1 MPHSRR
7 THRSLVGAVGPV
19 YVGAMTNQLSSEPS
33 RFGGTPVT
41 TVEELREIIPPPLST
56 AAGKVRAALHDLD
69 RQWLEASPLCLVA
82 TSDGEGN
89 LDVSPKGDPAGSL
102 VRVLDERTI
111 AIPERPGNRRT
122 DGYLNVLTNPH
133 VGLIF
138 VIPGRGDTLR
148 VNGSARIVRDAPY
161 LAELQVRRNL
171 PVLALEVDIQEV
183 FHHCSKAFLRAKAWD
198 PETWDTETVPRRAVL
213 AHTLERP
220 EHTLAEVEAH
230 YGPQYAETI
239 YG

>member
-1 MPHSRR
+1 M
-7 THRSLVGAVGPV
+7 THE
-19 YVGAMTNQLSSEPS
+19 LSSRPS
-33 RFGGTPVT
+33 RFGGTTVT
-41 TVEELREIIPPPLST
+41 SVEELREIIPPPLGP
-56 AAGKVRAALHDLD
+56 AAGKVRTALHDLD

-82 TSDGEGN
+82 TSDADGN

-102 VRVLDERTI
+102 VRILDDRTI

-122 DGYLNVLTNPH
+122 DGYLNVLENPH

-171 PVLALEVDIQEV
+171 PVLALEIDVEEV
-183 FHHCSKAFLRAKAWD
+183 FHHCSKAFLRSKAWD
-198 PETWDTETVPRRAVL
+198 PDAWDPESVPRRAVI

-220 EHTLAEVEAH
+220 EQTLAEVEQH
-230 YGPQYAETI
+230 YGPQYVETI

>member
-1 MPHSRR
+1 MPDLLR
-7 THRSLVGAVGPV
+7 V
-19 YVGAMTNQLSSEPS
+19 YLGGMTNGQN
-33 RFGGTPVT
+33 RFGGTTVT
-41 TVEELREIIPPPLST
+41 TVEELREIIPPPLGP
-56 AAGKVRAALHDLD
+56 AAGKVRSSLHDLD

-82 TSDGEGN
+82 TSDADGN

-102 VRVLDERTI
+102 VHVLDERTI

-122 DGYLNVLTNPH
+122 DGFLNVLANPH

-148 VNGSARIVRDAPY
+148 INGSARIVRDAPY
-161 LAELQVRRNL
+161 LAGLQVRRNL
-171 PVLALEVDIQEV
+171 PVLALEVDIDEV
-183 FHHCSKAFLRAKAWD
+183 FHHCSKAFLRSKTWD
-198 PETWDTETVPRRAVL
+198 PEAWDLETVPRRAVI

-220 EHTLAEVEAH
+220 EQTLAQVEAH
-230 YGPQYAETI
+230 YGPQYVETI

>member
-1 MPHSRR
+1 
-7 THRSLVGAVGPV
+7 
-19 YVGAMTNQLSSEPS
+19 MTNDPSSRQN
-33 RFGGTPVT
+33 RFGGTTVT
-41 TVEELREIIPPPLST
+41 SVEELREIIPPPLGP
-56 AAGKVRAALHDLD
+56 AAGKVRTALHDLD

-82 TSDGEGN
+82 TSDADGN

-102 VRVLDERTI
+102 VRILDDRTI

-122 DGYLNVLTNPH
+122 DGYLNVLANPH

-138 VIPGRGDTLR
+138 VIPGRDDTLR

-171 PVLALEVDIQEV
+171 PVLALEVDIEEV
-183 FHHCSKAFLRAKAWD
+183 FHHCSKAFLRSKTWD
-198 PETWDTETVPRRAVL
+198 PEAWDLETVPRRAVI

-220 EHTLAEVEAH
+220 EQTLAEVEQH
-230 YGPQYAETI
+230 YGPQYVETI

>member
-1 MPHSRR
+1 
-7 THRSLVGAVGPV
+7 
-19 YVGAMTNQLSSEPS
+19 MTNEQN
-33 RFGGTPVT
+33 RFGGTTVT
-41 TVEELREIIPPPLST
+41 TVEELREIIPPPLGP
-56 AAGKVRAALHDLD
+56 AADKVRTTLHDFD
-69 RQWLEASPLCLVA
+69 RQWLQASPLCLVA
-82 TSDGEGN
+82 TSDADGN

-102 VRVLDERTI
+102 VRVLDGRTL

-148 VNGSARIVRDAPY
+148 INGSARIVRDAPY
-161 LAELQVRRNL
+161 LADLQVRRNL
-171 PVLALEVDIQEV
+171 PVLALEVDIEEI
-183 FHHCSKAFLRAKAWD
+183 FHHCSKAFLRSKAWEPD
-198 PETWDTETVPRRAVL
+198 TWDVAAVPRRAVL

-220 EHTLAEVEAH
+220 EQSLAEVEQH
-230 YGPQYAETI
+230 YGPQYTETI

>member
-1 MPHSRR
+1 
-7 THRSLVGAVGPV
+7 
-19 YVGAMTNQLSSEPS
+19 MTNQLSNQPS

-41 TVEELREIIPPPLST
+41 TVEELREIIPPPLGA
-56 AAGKVRAALHDLD
+56 AAGKVRTALHDLD
-69 RQWLEASPLCLVA
+69 RQWLAASPLCLVA
-82 TSDGEGN
+82 TSDAEGN

-102 VRVLDERTI
+102 VRILDDRTI

-122 DGYLNVLTNPH
+122 DGYLNVLANSH

-161 LAELQVRRNL
+161 LAELQVGRNL
-171 PVLALEVDIQEV
+171 PVLALEVDIEEV
-183 FHHCSKAFLRAKAWD
+183 FHHCSKAFLRSKTWD
-198 PETWDTETVPRRAVL
+198 PDTWDLETVPRRAVI
-213 AHTLERP
+213 AHTLERQDQ
-220 EHTLAEVEAH
+220 TLAQVEEH
-230 YGPQYAETI
+230 YGPRYADTI

>member
-1 MPHSRR
+1 
-7 THRSLVGAVGPV
+7 
-19 YVGAMTNQLSSEPS
+19 MTNQQSDRPS

-41 TVEELREIIPPPLST
+41 TVEELREIIPPPLGP
-56 AAGKVRAALHDLD
+56 AAGKVRTALHDLD

-82 TSDGEGN
+82 TSDAAGN

-102 VRVLDERTI
+102 VRVLDDRTI

-122 DGYLNVLTNPH
+122 DGFLNVLANPH

-148 VNGSARIVRDAPY
+148 VNGSARLVRDAPY

-171 PVLALEVDIQEV
+171 PVLALEVDVEEV
-183 FHHCSKAFLRAKAWD
+183 FYHCSKAFLRSKAWD
-198 PETWDTETVPRRAVL
+198 PDGWDLEAVPRRAVI

-220 EHTLAEVEAH
+220 EQTLAEVEQH
-230 YGPQYAETI
+230 YGPNYAETI